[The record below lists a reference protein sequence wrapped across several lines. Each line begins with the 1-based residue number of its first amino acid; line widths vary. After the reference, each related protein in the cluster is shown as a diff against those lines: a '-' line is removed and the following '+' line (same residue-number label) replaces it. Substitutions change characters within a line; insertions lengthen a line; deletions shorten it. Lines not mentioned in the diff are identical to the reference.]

1 MICKWSMRDD
11 GTDRRSLPLTG
22 LTGVGF
28 NGKMTI
34 RLLLTSALAIATAVG
49 PAAQGVRP
57 GYYTVGSFSG
67 SSMGDDAAIW
77 NARIQGIGAV
87 YVGGGNPALE
97 LVVRQ
102 RASDAA
108 PVVAYLGT
116 VERADGLHSVYAANE
131 PNLVGE
137 LERVSHEE
145 YGLVVDLVQ
154 SGWARTVYGYT
165 RTGQVRRGWVR
176 LVPGGVEY
184 KSYDAQIV
192 QHLTWFEKP
201 ESVELFDRPNG
212 RRLRFPLRPSA
223 ADAAEDY
230 ELEVLS
236 IRGSWIQVQLTVP
249 NTNACAGNPEA
260 KVERR
265 TRAWV
270 HRHDRRGRYQIAYA
284 AAGC

>member
-1 MICKWSMRDD
+1 
-11 GTDRRSLPLTG
+11 
-22 LTGVGF
+22 
-28 NGKMTI
+28 MTI
-34 RLLLTSALAIATAVG
+34 RLLLTSALALSTAVG
-49 PAAQGVRP
+49 PMAQDVRP
-57 GYYTVGSFSG
+57 GYYPVGSFSG

-77 NARIQGIGAV
+77 DARIQGIGAV
-87 YVGGGNPALE
+87 YVGGGDPALE

-108 PVVAYLGT
+108 PIVAYRGT

-131 PNLVGE
+131 PNLIGE
-137 LERVSHEE
+137 VERVSHEE

-176 LVPGGVEY
+176 LVPGGIEY
-184 KSYDAQIV
+184 KSYDAQIIE
-192 QHLTWFEKP
+192 HITWFEKP
-201 ESVELFDRPNG
+201 ERVELFDRPNG
-212 RRLRFPLRPSA
+212 RRIRFPLTPSA

-236 IRGSWIQVQLTVP
+236 IKGSWIQVQLTVP
-249 NTNACAGNPEA
+249 NTNACGGNPEA

-270 HRHDRRGRYQIAYA
+270 QRHDRRGRYQIAYA

>member
-1 MICKWSMRDD
+1 MPS
-11 GTDRRSLPLTG
+11 
-22 LTGVGF
+22 
-28 NGKMTI
+28 
-34 RLLLTSALAIATAVG
+34 RLLLTSALAISTALG
-49 PAAQGVRP
+49 TAAQGVRA
-57 GYYTVGSFSG
+57 GFYAVGSFSG

-77 NARIQGIGAV
+77 EARVQGIGAV
-87 YVGGGNPALE
+87 YVSGGNPAFE
-97 LVVRQ
+97 LVLRQ

-116 VERADGLHSVYAANE
+116 VERADGLHSVYAASE
-131 PNLVGE
+131 PNLIGE
-137 LERVSHEE
+137 LELVSHEE
-145 YGLVVDLVQ
+145 YGLVADLVQ

-176 LVPGGVEY
+176 LVPGHVEY

-192 QHLTWFEKP
+192 EHITWFEKP
-201 ESVELFDRPNG
+201 GMVELFDRPNG
-212 RRLRFPLRPSA
+212 RRIRFSLTPSA
-223 ADAAEDY
+223 ANAAEDY

-249 NTNACAGNPEA
+249 DTSACGGNPEA